1 MAEPFTIY
9 KLTILYML
17 SKAGFPL
24 SNTQISNF
32 FLEQEYT
39 DYFRVQE
46 VIGDLVDANLIHAE
60 STHSNTQY
68 SLTSAGKETLG
79 FFKDKLNDGIENDV
93 QGFFEKNK
101 LEFRQENSILAD
113 YYKTTN
119 QKYAV
124 RCQVRSDGN
133 PLIDLTLCVTTKEQA
148 EAICNFV
155 PCLLSVTQL
164 GAQLIITYNRAR
176 DQLREKRHIGGK
188 RNQAVFH
195 RHGIAVDIHHI
206 GHHLKRV
213 KRDAERQRDRPA
225 AIAPAQCSSEQS
237 PYI

>member
-1 MAEPFTIY
+1 
-9 KLTILYML
+9 ML

-79 FFKDKLNDGIENDV
+79 FFK
-93 QGFFEKNK
+93 NK

-148 EAICNFV
+148 EAICNNWKKKSEDV
-155 PCLLSVTQL
+155 YAVLMDTLLQ
-164 GAQLIITYNRAR
+164 
-176 DQLREKRHIGGK
+176 
-188 RNQAVFH
+188 
-195 RHGIAVDIHHI
+195 
-206 GHHLKRV
+206 
-213 KRDAERQRDRPA
+213 
-225 AIAPAQCSSEQS
+225 
-237 PYI
+237 

>member
-101 LEFRQENSILAD
+101 LEFDRKIPFWQITIRQPIRN
-113 YYKTTN
+113 T
-119 QKYAV
+119 QYAV
-124 RCQVRSDGN
+124 RYG
-133 PLIDLTLCVTTKEQA
+133 LT
-148 EAICNFV
+148 AI
-155 PCLLSVTQL
+155 L
-164 GAQLIITYNRAR
+164 
-176 DQLREKRHIGGK
+176 
-188 RNQAVFH
+188 
-195 RHGIAVDIHHI
+195 
-206 GHHLKRV
+206 
-213 KRDAERQRDRPA
+213 
-225 AIAPAQCSSEQS
+225 
-237 PYI
+237 